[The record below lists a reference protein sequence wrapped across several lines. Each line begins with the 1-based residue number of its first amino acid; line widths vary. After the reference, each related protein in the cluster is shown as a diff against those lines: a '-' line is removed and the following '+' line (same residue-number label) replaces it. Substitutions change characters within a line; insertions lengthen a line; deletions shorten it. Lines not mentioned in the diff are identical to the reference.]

1 MRFVQP
7 EDVFLLGHNTYYK
20 FQWTEDT
27 DRNFETFGHF
37 ARKVEK
43 DVSGPWK
50 DVKALCN
57 NIVDFQEKLPKADFP
72 TGFLPREY
80 HTTWHLRCHS
90 FVFASAAAT
99 SLQ

>member
-27 DRNFETFGHF
+27 DRNFEAFGHF

-43 DVSGPWK
+43 DVSWTLERRESAMQQYCG
-50 DVKALCN
+50 
-57 NIVDFQEKLPKADFP
+57 
-72 TGFLPREY
+72 LPRE
-80 HTTWHLRCHS
+80 
-90 FVFASAAAT
+90 AA
-99 SLQ
+99 QG